1 MALPVALPVVLG
13 VALPVALLVALLVTL
28 ASFGGADAASP
39 LPFERGS
46 WATLR
51 AEHAGQPT
59 VVHLWGLTCGPC
71 LVELPKWS
79 KLLAERP
86 DLRLVLVAADPVPQD
101 AERVADTLSGAG
113 LANTESWSFSD
124 RFYERLRY
132 EIDPAW
138 AGELP
143 RTVLIDRDGKAIVL
157 PGVADLDRV
166 RVWLDAQSKPPI
178 AQEKPR

>member
-1 MALPVALPVVLG
+1 MRLSLPL
-13 VALPVALLVALLVTL
+13 ALLVGLLATL
-28 ASFGGADAASP
+28 ASAASAGAASP

-46 WATLR
+46 WAKLR

-59 VVHLWGLTCGPC
+59 VIHLWGLTCGPC
-71 LVELPKWS
+71 LVELPRWS

-101 AERVADTLSGAG
+101 PERVADTLSAAG
-113 LANTESWSFSD
+113 LGKSESWSFSD

-138 AGELP
+138 TGELP
-143 RTVLIDRDGKAIVL
+143 RTLLIDRDGKATVL
-157 PGVADLDRV
+157 AGVADLDQV
-166 RVWLDAQSKPPI
+166 RAWLEAQAK
-178 AQEKPR
+178 AKLQEKLQ